1 MLSVHIPLYKGYF
14 DSRGILKGTF
24 YVLHSSGD
32 FSNQSAL
39 FRKAVLRV
47 TICCFL
53 CCVFLSSSLLLLL
66 LLLLLLCV
74 CVCVCF
80 WLRWYWFT
88 DVMKEGKLCEQIRQL
103 KACLINAVLLV

>member
-1 MLSVHIPLYKGYF
+1 MLSVHIPLYKSYF
-14 DSRGILKGTF
+14 DCGGILKGTF
-24 YVLHSSGD
+24 GVLHFSGD

-47 TICCFL
+47 TICC
-53 CCVFLSSSLLLLL
+53 V
-66 LLLLLLCV
+66 V
-74 CVCVCF
+74 VVVVVVVVVCVCF

-88 DVMKEGKLCEQIRQL
+88 DVMKEEKLCEQIRQI